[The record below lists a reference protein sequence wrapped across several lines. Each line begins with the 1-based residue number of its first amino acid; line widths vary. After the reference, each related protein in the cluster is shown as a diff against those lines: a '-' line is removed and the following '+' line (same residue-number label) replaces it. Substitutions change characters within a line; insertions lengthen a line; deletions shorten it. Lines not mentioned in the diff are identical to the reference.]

1 MKNYKDFL
9 EDLKKGEIKKI
20 IIFEGKDT
28 YLMKKSWEAL
38 CRATNSEYH
47 FYTLDEDI
55 KTNKGREEFIKR
67 FSELDVFSLK
77 RKVFLLYL
85 DRFPVYLKVF
95 LKEIEEI
102 NSNNIL
108 ILIIPETEYDKKNFL
123 ELSKYEIYRFDGLE
137 EEDAYK
143 WISRQFTKMG
153 KILSKNVINFLIESS
168 KGNFGKIYNVLQ
180 IVSLAFEEKSISSS
194 SFLKDI
200 LKEVYDSK
208 EIIDSIEPGKKISS
222 LLSKFY
228 KMDFKENEINS
239 ILNMIMKRLYN
250 NRKQFMND
258 KEIYEIIY
266 ELSLLQKEMQTKV
279 CNKRILFLTGLM
291 NIFLKKEVYFG
302 ISGIK

>member
-1 MKNYKDFL
+1 MKNYKDFF

-38 CRATNSEYH
+38 CKSTNSECH
-47 FYTLDEDI
+47 FYILDEDI

-67 FSELDVFSLK
+67 FSELDVFSSK

-85 DRFPVYLKVF
+85 DRFPVYLKSF

-108 ILIIPETEYDKKNFL
+108 ILIIPEIEYDKKISL
-123 ELSKYEIYRFDGLE
+123 ELPKYEIYRFDELE
-137 EEDAYK
+137 GEDAYR
-143 WISRQFTKMG
+143 WISREFTKRG
-153 KILSKNVINFLIESS
+153 KILSRNVINFLIESS
-168 KGNFGKIYNVLQ
+168 KGNLGKIYNVLQ
-180 IVSLAFEEKSISSS
+180 IVSLAFEEKSISSPS
-194 SFLKDI
+194 YLKEI
-200 LKEVYDSK
+200 LKEIYDSK

-222 LLSKFY
+222 LIVKFY

-250 NRKQFMND
+250 NRKQFIND

-266 ELSLLQKEMQTKV
+266 ELSLLQKDMQTKP
-279 CNKRILFLTGLM
+279 CNKKTLFLIGLM
-291 NIFLKKEVYFG
+291 NIFLRKEVYFG